1 MGKRVH
7 VIKKMAEYGSEG
19 FNWKQQEF
27 KELLDN
33 LGCDTNGEDYADQ
46 FECLAS
52 SFEKAL
58 NLIKTY
64 KEKGECDEVKKFLED
79 VGIDVDDLD
88 YSLRELGDIDDVINT
103 MQYFLKTR
111 DKSSEY
117 IMFECW

>member
-7 VIKKMAEYGSEG
+7 VVKKMAEYGSEG

-27 KELLDN
+27 KDLLDN
-33 LGCDTNGEDYADQ
+33 LGCDTNGEVYSDQ
-46 FECLAS
+46 FECLVE

-64 KEKGECDEVKKFLED
+64 KEKGECDEVKEFLED

-88 YSLRELGDIDDVINT
+88 DCLRELGDIDDVINT

>member
-46 FECLAS
+46 FECLAD

-88 YSLRELGDIDDVINT
+88 DCLRELGDIDDVINT

>member
-7 VIKKMAEYGSEG
+7 VVKKMAEYGSEG

-27 KELLDN
+27 KDLLDN
-33 LGCDTNGEDYADQ
+33 LGCDTNGEDYSDQ

-52 SFEKAL
+52 NFENAL

-64 KEKGECDEVKKFLED
+64 KEKGECDEVKEFLED
-79 VGIDVDDLD
+79 VGISVEDLD
-88 YSLRELGDIDDVINT
+88 KSLRDLGDIDTIIDT
-103 MQYFLKTR
+103 MQYFLDTR
-111 DKSSEY
+111 DKSCDY

>member
-27 KELLDN
+27 KDLLDN
-33 LGCDTNGEDYADQ
+33 LGCDTNGEDYSDQ
-46 FECLAS
+46 FECLAD
-52 SFEKAL
+52 SFERAL

-64 KEKGECDEVKKFLED
+64 KEKGECDEVKEFLED
-79 VGIDVDDLD
+79 VGISVEDLD
-88 YSLRELGDIDDVINT
+88 DSLRDLGDIDNVINT

-111 DKSSEY
+111 DKSCSY

>member
-7 VIKKMAEYGSEG
+7 VVKKMAEYGSEG

-27 KELLDN
+27 KDLLDN
-33 LGCDTNGEDYADQ
+33 LGCDTNGEDYSDQ
-46 FECLAS
+46 FECLAE

-88 YSLRELGDIDDVINT
+88 DSLRELGDIDDVINT

-111 DKSSEY
+111 DKSSDY

>member
-7 VIKKMAEYGSEG
+7 VVKKMVEYGSEG

-27 KELLDN
+27 KEFLDN
-33 LGCDTNGEDYADQ
+33 LGCDTNGDDYSDQ

-58 NLIKTY
+58 DITKTY
-64 KEKGECDEVKKFLED
+64 KEKGECDEVKEFLED
-79 VGIDVDDLD
+79 VGIDIEDFEDGLHDL
-88 YSLRELGDIDDVINT
+88 GGIDDVINT
-103 MQYFLKTR
+103 MQCFLDTR
-111 DKSSEY
+111 DKSCEY

>member
-7 VIKKMAEYGSEG
+7 VVKKMVEYGSEG

-27 KELLDN
+27 KDLLDN
-33 LGCDTNGEDYADQ
+33 LGCDTNGEDYSNQ
-46 FECLAS
+46 FECLAD
-52 SFEKAL
+52 SFERAL